1 MPTQYKV
8 KLGDHLTGIADGLGL
23 PDTQTI
29 LSQSANDAL
38 GQRKHPEMLKPGETL
53 TLPDLKLLKFTL
65 ATGQRHKLTIQRPK
79 AKLCVSFVAPA
90 HRGSL
95 RPVSRRQRA
104 RLAFPA

>member
-95 RPVSRRQRA
+95 RPVSRR
-104 RLAFPA
+104 